1 MEIHHTTYFIHGY
14 SVGSDHSPV
23 QIELNIEN
31 GEVRKSTFKMNISH
45 LQGEICDT
53 LSECWNKLLGDTS
66 FFSKIR
72 YISRMY
78 RQESK
83 KIARGNKREELD
95 TRANLEIA
103 VANLHE
109 DIYNADKQREV
120 NVMRQVLDGIETRKT
135 RGAAIKAR
143 VKWQKL
149 GDKCSAKFFKSVWQK
164 NPNALM
170 TELKVNHGRIFTRQE
185 DLQKMCYE

>member
-1 MEIHHTTYFIHGY
+1 MEIHHTAYFIHGY

-31 GEVRKSTFKMNISH
+31 GEVRKSTFKWNISH

-72 YISRMY
+72 YISRVY

-120 NVMRQVLDGIETRKT
+120 NVLRQVLDGIETRKT
-135 RGAAIKAR
+135 RGL
-143 VKWQKL
+143 Q
-149 GDKCSAKFFKSVWQK
+149 
-164 NPNALM
+164 
-170 TELKVNHGRIFTRQE
+170 LKHG
-185 DLQKMCYE
+185 